1 MPTLPVSD
9 ILRLVQFETDV
20 GILVTVIR
28 VRLKESSA
36 FRVWQSANPAP
47 TDTPLLISGQTV
59 PTILM

>member
-28 VRLKESSA
+28 VRLKV
-36 FRVWQSANPAP
+36 RVWQSANPAP